1 LTLTPSTP
9 PTIYLNLCLPDVV
22 PDNGIIEW
30 CFYSQVSPDCNSE
43 RINVDQTVGLNYDIY
58 VCAPPYGPD
67 DCAVICGGYVNLTAD
82 TSCNCSLF
90 CDATGT
96 EGFVVSAQTFGSIFP
111 VPSGSINYQ
120 IGTICYGGCS
130 PCTSPTPTPTL
141 TSTPTPTPTLTQTS
155 TPTTTPTLTS
165 TPTLTPTLT
174 PTATEPCNAA
184 DYLLLNET
192 ASPIS
197 WTGID
202 CSGNGVGGTINGG
215 QQASTGC
222 IQVGSLVEG
231 SLTIVSTTPC

>member
-1 LTLTPSTP
+1 
-9 PTIYLNLCLPDVV
+9 
-22 PDNGIIEW
+22 
-30 CFYSQVSPDCNSE
+30 
-43 RINVDQTVGLNYDIY
+43 
-58 VCAPPYGPD
+58 
-67 DCAVICGGYVNLTAD
+67 
-82 TSCNCSLF
+82 
-90 CDATGT
+90 
-96 EGFVVSAQTFGSIFP
+96 
-111 VPSGSINYQ
+111 
-120 IGTICYGGCS
+120 
-130 PCTSPTPTPTL
+130 L